1 MMTVNRERSR
11 SVWEHRAATREKREQ
26 AGWLAKA
33 AGLPRF
39 DRVMVE
45 ARPQQARGRL
55 ADAGAHLPTVKACV
69 DGLVDVGVLE
79 DDSPMFVTGLLL
91 VAPCRGEDGVWLVFH
106 PQVA

>member
-1 MMTVNRERSR
+1 MTVNRERSR
-11 SVWEHRAATREKREQ
+11 SVWEHRAATRAKREQ

-33 AGLPRF
+33 ALPRLG
-39 DRVMVE
+39 RVMVE

-69 DGLVDVGVLE
+69 DGLVDAGRLE
-79 DDSPMFVTGLLL
+79 DDSPPFVTGLLL